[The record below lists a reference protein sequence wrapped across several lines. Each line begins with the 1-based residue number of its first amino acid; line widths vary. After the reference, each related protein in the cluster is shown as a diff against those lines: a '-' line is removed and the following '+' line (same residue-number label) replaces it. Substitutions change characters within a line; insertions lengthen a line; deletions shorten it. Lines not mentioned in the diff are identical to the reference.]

1 MLVSD
6 AGSGLRELGAAL
18 VEEGCTEADLFLSH
32 MHVDHVLGL
41 PFFPFAFQSGN
52 TLRLWSVHQPAVGTT
67 EGAIR
72 HLSPPLF
79 PVPPEIFTTDIA
91 DFRAGRC
98 EPGIAI
104 RTAPLRHPGGDR
116 LEYEGS
122 CYVTDT
128 EHEPRRDGNVVGL
141 IEGAEIFVSS
151 SGLKRRTSRSSR
163 IQEVLALLV
172 AGIASFAVAARRLV
186 LERAH
191 RARGRIAVSPDV
203 ADDREQGPGPEAV
216 RRHSTAPLRHP
227 GGRPAIGSNTRG
239 RASATSRTPSTSR
252 AGGMGTWSAS
262 SRGPT
267 S

>member
-1 MLVSD
+1 MQPDVRNARFSVHMYVRFWGVRGSLPASDPGYGHYGDNTSCVEVRCGETVLVSD

-41 PFFPFAFQSGN
+41 PFFPFAFQGGN

-72 HLSPPLF
+72 HLMSPPLF

-91 DFRAGRC
+91 FLDFRAGETLNP

-104 RTAPLRHPGGDR
+104 R
-116 LEYEGS
+116 
-122 CYVTDT
+122 
-128 EHEPRRDGNVVGL
+128 
-141 IEGAEIFVSS
+141 
-151 SGLKRRTSRSSR
+151 
-163 IQEVLALLV
+163 
-172 AGIASFAVAARRLV
+172 
-186 LERAH
+186 
-191 RARGRIAVSPDV
+191 
-203 ADDREQGPGPEAV
+203 
-216 RRHSTAPLRHP
+216 TAPLRHP